1 VDLLKTNYLIS
12 TYPSLWYFNEPRNIK
27 WRKKMKGKVGM
38 GKEGLEAGVGVI
50 TQEKTKKFRQNVNQD
65 FIGQWVYLSVLR
77 EK

>member
-1 VDLLKTNYLIS
+1 M
-12 TYPSLWYFNEPRNIK
+12 E
-27 WRKKMKGKVGM
+27 KKMKGKVGM
-38 GKEGLEAGVGVI
+38 GKEALEAGVGVI